1 MEIQLFYD
9 ILIILGLS
17 VISVFI
23 CNKIKIPPIVG
34 FLITGI
40 IAGPSGLGLIFSKHD
55 VEILG
60 EVGVILLLFTIGI
73 EFSFS
78 KLIKIKKN
86 ILLGGTLQVV
96 LTIGIFYLMA
106 YQFGYSSSE
115 AVFIGFLAALSST
128 AIILNILQK
137 QGTMDS
143 PEGKVTL
150 SILIF
155 QDLAI
160 VPMMIFTP
168 IITGHAENLGESIM
182 WLSLKVVVLIVLVIV
197 LTRWAMPFIMHQ
209 IARTRVRELFLIS
222 VLLLCSG
229 IVLITYQ
236 AGLSLALGAFLA
248 GLIISESEYNHQA
261 LGNIIPFKDIFSS
274 FFFVSIG
281 MMLDLSFLLS
291 NIVPVIIIVLIIF
304 VVKIITASFAT
315 IVLRYPIRIAVAVG
329 FALFQIGE
337 FSLILS
343 KTGIQYG
350 LMNDFDYQ
358 IFLASAILMMAV
370 TPFVMKLGKPAGVLA
385 SRIRLPKSISKGKQ
399 FNDDSTKQ
407 YKDHIIVVGY
417 GLVGR
422 NIVYA
427 AKLANIPYLIIE
439 MNPDTVKAEK
449 KKGEPIIF
457 GDASNEEV
465 MLSAG
470 AKKARTIVIAISD
483 PTWERSITKMIKD
496 INPSVYLVVRTRYI
510 NETTPLMEL
519 GADVVVPEEYETAIE
534 IFALV
539 LAKYLIPTREIEHFI
554 QQVRTDNYS
563 VMRDTSRVTI
573 AQNQLKF
580 QMPDYDIKSFR
591 LDKNSKII
599 GKKISEIDLRK
610 KYDTTILAINRT
622 NQVFPNPD
630 PSIMFES
637 GDILIVFGSSNNL
650 NSCRDLFG
658 CW

>member
-17 VISVFI
+17 VISVYV
-23 CNKIKIPPIVG
+23 CNRIKIPPIVG
-34 FLITGI
+34 FLITGVV
-40 IAGPSGLGLIFSKHD
+40 AGPSGLGLVFSRHD

-78 KLIKIKKN
+78 KLMRIKKN
-86 ILLGGTLQVV
+86 ILIGGTLQVV
-96 LTIGIFYLMA
+96 LTIAIFYVMA
-106 YQFGYSSSE
+106 YQFGYNSSE

-168 IITGHAENLGESIM
+168 IIAGHTENLAESILL
-182 WLSLKVVVLIVLVIV
+182 LSLKVVVLIVLVIA
-197 LTRWAMPFIMHQ
+197 LTRWVMPFIMHQ

-281 MMLDLSFLLS
+281 MMLDLSFLFS
-291 NIVPVIIIVLIIF
+291 NILPVLIIVLLIF
-304 VVKIITASFAT
+304 IVKIITASFAT
-315 IVLRYPIRIAVAVG
+315 IILKYPLRVAIAVG

-343 KTGIQYG
+343 KTGIRYG
-350 LMNDFDYQ
+350 LMDDFDYQ

-370 TPFVMKLGKPAGVLA
+370 TPFVMKLGRPVGDYFKKMKQPQFLSKDITKTEE
-385 SRIRLPKSISKGKQ
+385 SRKFQ
-399 FNDDSTKQ
+399 
-407 YKDHIIVVGY
+407 DHIIVVGY
-417 GLVGR
+417 GLVGK

-427 AKLANIPYLIIE
+427 AKLANIPYVIIE
-439 MNPDTVKAEK
+439 MNPDTVRNEKA
-449 KKGEPIIF
+449 KGEPIF
-457 GDASNEEV
+457 YGDATNEEV
-465 MLSAG
+465 MLHAG
-470 AKKARTIVIAISD
+470 AAKARTIVIAISD
-483 PTWERSITKMIKD
+483 PTWERSITKMIKE
-496 INPSVYLVVRTRYI
+496 INPNTYLIVRTRYI
-510 NETTPLMEL
+510 NETAPLMEL

-563 VMRDTSRVTI
+563 VLRESSKVVLN
-573 AQNQLKF
+573 QSQLKF
-580 QMPDYDIKSFR
+580 QMPDFDIKSYR
-591 LDKNSKII
+591 LDKSSPIL
-599 GKKISEIDLRK
+599 GKKNI
-610 KYDTTILAINRT
+610 
-622 NQVFPNPD
+622 
-630 PSIMFES
+630 
-637 GDILIVFGSSNNL
+637 
-650 NSCRDLFG
+650 
-658 CW
+658 

>member
-1 MEIQLFYD
+1 MEIRLFYD
-9 ILIILGLS
+9 LLIILGLS
-17 VISVFI
+17 VISVYV
-23 CNKIKIPPIVG
+23 CNRIKIPPIVG
-34 FLITGI
+34 FLITGVV
-40 IAGPSGLGLIFSKHD
+40 AGPSGLGLVFSIHD

-78 KLIKIKKN
+78 KLMRIKKN
-86 ILLGGTLQVV
+86 ILIGGTLQVV
-96 LTIGIFYLMA
+96 LTIGIFFLLA
-106 YQFGYSSSE
+106 YQFGYNSSE

-150 SILIF
+150 SVLIF

-168 IITGHAENLGESIM
+168 IIAGHAENLGESIL
-182 WLSLKVVVLIVLVIV
+182 WLSLKVVVLMILVIV

-281 MMLDLSFLLS
+281 MMLDLSFLIIHILP
-291 NIVPVIIIVLIIF
+291 IFIIVLLILVIK
-304 VVKIITASFAT
+304 VITGSIAT
-315 IVLRYPIRIAVAVG
+315 IVLKYPIRVAIMVG

-343 KTGIQYG
+343 KTGMQYG

-370 TPFVMKLGKPAGVLA
+370 TPFVMKLGRPVGDYFKKMKQIQFL
-385 SRIRLPKSISKGKQ
+385 SKDITKT
-399 FNDDSTKQ
+399 DDSKRF
-407 YKDHIIVVGY
+407 KDHIIVIGY
-417 GLVGR
+417 GLVGK

-427 AKLANIPYLIIE
+427 AKLANIPYVIIE
-439 MNPDTVKAEK
+439 MNPDTVRNEKA
-449 KKGEPIIF
+449 KGESIF
-457 GDASNEEV
+457 YGDATNEEV
-465 MLSAG
+465 MLHAG
-470 AKKARTIVIAISD
+470 AEKARTIVIAISD
-483 PTWERSITKMIKD
+483 PTWERSITKMIKE
-496 INPSVYLVVRTRYI
+496 INPNTFLIVRTRYI
-510 NETTPLMEL
+510 NETAPLMEL
-519 GADVVVPEEYETAIE
+519 GADVVVP
-534 IFALV
+534 
-539 LAKYLIPTREIEHFI
+539 
-554 QQVRTDNYS
+554 
-563 VMRDTSRVTI
+563 
-573 AQNQLKF
+573 
-580 QMPDYDIKSFR
+580 
-591 LDKNSKII
+591 
-599 GKKISEIDLRK
+599 G
-610 KYDTTILAINRT
+610 
-622 NQVFPNPD
+622 
-630 PSIMFES
+630 
-637 GDILIVFGSSNNL
+637 
-650 NSCRDLFG
+650 
-658 CW
+658 

>member
-1 MEIQLFYD
+1 MEMQLFYD

-17 VISVFI
+17 LVSVFV
-23 CNKIKIPPIVG
+23 CNKIKIPAIVG
-34 FLITGI
+34 FLIAGV
-40 IAGPSGLGLIFSKHD
+40 IAGPHGLGLIFSQHD
-55 VEILG
+55 VEIFG

-78 KLIKIKKN
+78 KLMRIKKN
-86 ILLGGTLQVV
+86 ILIGGGLQVA

-106 YQFGYSSSE
+106 YQFGYDSPQ

-128 AIILNILQK
+128 AIILNILQR
-137 QGTMDS
+137 QGTMDT

-168 IITGHAENLGESIM
+168 IIAGQSENLGESILM
-182 WLSLKVVVLIVLVIV
+182 LTLKVILLLVLVIV
-197 LTRWAMPFIMHQ
+197 LTRWAMPFLMHQ

-222 VLLLCSG
+222 VILLCSG
-229 IVLITYQ
+229 IVMITYY

-281 MMLDLSFLLS
+281 MMLDLSFLMNNLLT
-291 NIVPVIIIVLIIF
+291 VIIIVMIIA
-304 VVKIITASFAT
+304 VIKLLTGSIAA
-315 IVLRYPIRIAVAVG
+315 IVLKYPVRIAIAVG

-343 KTGIQYG
+343 KTGMAYD
-350 LMNDFDYQ
+350 LMSKFDYQ
-358 IFLASAILMMAV
+358 IFLASAVLMMAV
-370 TPFVMKLGKPAGVLA
+370 TPFVIKLGKPAGKAAKKLP
-385 SRIRLPKSISKGKQ
+385 LPK
-399 FNDDSTKQ
+399 FLTREYVDDDQVK
-407 YKDHIIVVGY
+407 KFEDHIIVVGY
-417 GLVGR
+417 GLVGK

-427 AKLANIPYLIIE
+427 AKLANIPYVIIE
-439 MNPDTVKAEK
+439 MNPDTVKTEK
-449 KKGEPIIF
+449 QRGEPIFF

-465 MLSAG
+465 LIHAG
-470 AKKARTIVIAISD
+470 AKKAKTVVIAISD

-496 INPSVYLVVRTRYI
+496 INPHAYIIVRTRYT
-510 NETTPLMEL
+510 NEVAPLTEL
-519 GADVVVPEEYETAIE
+519 GADEVVPEEYETAIE

-539 LAKYLIPTREIEHFI
+539 LSKFMVPTREIEKFVRQI
-554 QQVRTDNYS
+554 RTDSYS
-563 VMRDTSRVTI
+563 LLRDNNVTMKEGH
-573 AQNQLKF
+573 LKF
-580 QMPDYDIKSFR
+580 QVPDFDIMSFR
-591 LDKNSKII
+591 LDENSPII
-599 GKKISEIDLRK
+599 GKKLSEINIREK
-610 KYDTTILAINRT
+610 FNSTVLAINRGDK
-622 NQVFPNPD
+622 VLPNPD
-630 PSIMFES
+630 PETEFEQ
-637 GDILIVFGSSNNL
+637 GDILIVFGEDDNL
-650 NSCRDLFG
+650 LSCRDVFG